1 MKYLIA
7 LSFLAFASASNI
19 PSTKDQECDI
29 YPECP
34 GGCCYGGFDWECCPG
49 PEPALNCAP
58 TLDDCPVV
66 TKKIQLT
73 QIAAPKQCDCCECP
87 AGTDGPGGCC
97 PNVGWE
103 CCPDGLWC
111 APTLD
116 DCPVV
121 TKKIQLTK
129 MAAPK
134 QCDDGFLCP
143 GGCCPNVG
151 WFCCPEWYCAPT
163 AEDCW

>member
-1 MKYLIA
+1 MKLFVA
-7 LSFLAFASASNI
+7 LSFLAFAIASNI
-19 PSTKDQECDI
+19 LLTKDQECDI

-73 QIAAPKQCDCCECP
+73 
-87 AGTDGPGGCC
+87 
-97 PNVGWE
+97 
-103 CCPDGLWC
+103 
-111 APTLD
+111 
-116 DCPVV
+116 
-121 TKKIQLTK
+121 KI
-129 MAAPK
+129 AAPK

-163 AEDCW
+163 PEECW